1 MVAAQLNDPKSTLS
15 DTLRAT
21 AHAIEES
28 HISLRQMLTL
38 VGEQGMLL
46 FCVLLT
52 VPFLLPV
59 SIPGVSTPFGL
70 LILFIGIGITLNRV
84 PWLPAFLMERRFA
97 AEHLKPTLHKGAD
110 LLARIDRF
118 IRPRLLILTGSV
130 TINRCNGLLIMLAAL
145 LLMLPL
151 MLPLGAIPFTNAMPA
166 WAILLL
172 AIGMLQRDGLFVA
185 LGYALV
191 AATLVWFSAL
201 AIGLLMAG
209 QNISTLFG

>member
-1 MVAAQLNDPKSTLS
+1 MVAAQLNDPQSTLS

-28 HISLRQMLTL
+28 HISLKEMLAL

-84 PWLPAFLMERRFA
+84 PWLPAILVGGRLA
-97 AEHLKPTLHKGAD
+97 ARDLKPAPPKGAD

-145 LLMLPL
+145 LL

>member
-1 MVAAQLNDPKSTLS
+1 MVAAQLNDPQSTLS

-28 HISLRQMLTL
+28 HISLRQMLAL

-97 AEHLKPTLHKGAD
+97 SINDLPIGEAD
-110 LLARIDRF
+110 RRF
-118 IRPRLLILTGSV
+118 HW
-130 TINRCNGLLIMLAAL
+130 
-145 LLMLPL
+145 
-151 MLPLGAIPFTNAMPA
+151 PLGRRPDDHPG
-166 WAILLL
+166 LSD
-172 AIGMLQRDGLFVA
+172 LQL
-185 LGYALV
+185 
-191 AATLVWFSAL
+191 
-201 AIGLLMAG
+201 
-209 QNISTLFG
+209 

>member
-1 MVAAQLNDPKSTLS
+1 MVAAQLNDPQNKLS

-28 HISLRQMLTL
+28 HISLRDMLSL
-38 VGEQGMLL
+38 VGEQGM
-46 FCVLLT
+46 
-52 VPFLLPV
+52 LLPV

-70 LILFIGIGITLNRV
+70 LILFIGVGITLNRV
-84 PWLPAFLMERRFA
+84 PWLPAILMERRFA
-97 AEHLKPTLHKGAD
+97 ADQLKPTLHKGAD

-118 IRPRLLILTGSV
+118 IRPRLLPLTGS
-130 TINRCNGLLIMLAAL
+130 TLINRCNGLLIMLAAL
-145 LLMLPL
+145 LM

-185 LGYALV
+185 GGYALV
-191 AATLVWFSAL
+191 TATLVWFSVL
-201 AIGLLMAG
+201 GIGLLMAG
-209 QNISTLFG
+209 QNVSTLFS

>member
-1 MVAAQLNDPKSTLS
+1 
-15 DTLRAT
+15 
-21 AHAIEES
+21 
-28 HISLRQMLTL
+28 
-38 VGEQGMLL
+38 
-46 FCVLLT
+46 
-52 VPFLLPV
+52 
-59 SIPGVSTPFGL
+59 
-70 LILFIGIGITLNRV
+70 
-84 PWLPAFLMERRFA
+84 MERRFA

-151 MLPLGAIPFTNAMPA
+151 GAIPFTNAMPA

-172 AIGMLQRDGLFVA
+172 AIGMLQRDGL
-185 LGYALV
+185 LRRPRLCPWSPPPWSG
-191 AATLVWFSAL
+191 SAPWPS
-201 AIGLLMAG
+201 ACWMAG

>member
-1 MVAAQLNDPKSTLS
+1 MVAAQLNDPQNKLS

-28 HISLRQMLTL
+28 HISLRDMLSL

-70 LILFIGIGITLNRV
+70 LILFIGVGITLNRV
-84 PWLPAFLMERRFA
+84 PWLPTILMERRFA
-97 AEHLKPTLHKGAD
+97 ADQLKPTLHKGAD

-118 IRPRLLILTGSV
+118 IRPRLLPLTGS
-130 TINRCNGLLIMLAAL
+130 TLINRCNGLLIMLAAL
-145 LLMLPL
+145 LL

-185 LGYALV
+185 GGYALV
-191 AATLVWFSAL
+191 SATLVWFSVL
-201 AIGLLMAG
+201 GIGLLMAG
-209 QNISTLFG
+209 QNVSTLFS

>member
-1 MVAAQLNDPKSTLS
+1 MVAAQLNDPQNKLS

-28 HISLRQMLTL
+28 HISLREMLTL

-70 LILFIGIGITLNRV
+70 LILFIGIGITLNQV
-84 PWLPAFLMERRFA
+84 PWLPSVLMERRFA
-97 AEHLKPTLHKGAD
+97 AEQLKPTLHKGAD

-118 IRPRLLILTGSV
+118 IRPRLLLLTGST
-130 TINRCNGLLIMLAAL
+130 TINRCNGLLIMLAA
-145 LLMLPL
+145 MLL

-185 LGYALV
+185 AGYALV
-191 AATLVWFSAL
+191 SATLVWFSVLAL
-201 AIGLLMAG
+201 GLLMAG
-209 QNISTLFG
+209 QNVSTLFS